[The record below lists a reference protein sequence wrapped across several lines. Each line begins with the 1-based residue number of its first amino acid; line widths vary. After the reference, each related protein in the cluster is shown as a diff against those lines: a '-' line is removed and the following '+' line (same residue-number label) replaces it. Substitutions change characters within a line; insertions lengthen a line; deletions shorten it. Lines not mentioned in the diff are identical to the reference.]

1 MLKSI
6 LTGASALAILA
17 MAAPV
22 WAQETAPEAAP
33 DATPDATPEATMP
46 AYDAADVNS
55 VLARVNGAEIT
66 LGHVIALRK
75 SLPDDYQNMPDETLL
90 NGIIEQ
96 MIEQTLL
103 SGPTDGALPLG
114 VRLTTENEIRAQ
126 LAARQIDALL
136 AAEVT
141 DEELQALDD
150 SEIAGVEP
158 QVEYNASHI
167 LVETEDE
174 AKAIVAEL
182 EAGGDFA
189 AIAQEKSLDPGSG
202 ANGGSLGWFG
212 LGRMVPEFE
221 AAVVALEIGET
232 SAPVQ
237 SQFGWHIVRLD
248 DQRDRPLPTVDEL
261 RAELTQ
267 EVNRRKILAEIDRL
281 RGEADIET
289 GLLNIDPAL
298 SRNYD
303 LIAE

>member
-17 MAAPV
+17 MAAPA
-22 WAQETAPEAAP
+22 WAQES
-33 DATPDATPEATMP
+33 ATETTSEATVP
-46 AYDAADVNS
+46 VYDNADANS

-66 LGHVIALRK
+66 LGHVIALRQ

-96 MIEQTLL
+96 MIEQSLL
-103 SGPTDGALPLG
+103 SGPADGAVPLG
-114 VRLTTENEIRAQ
+114 IRLTTENEIRAQ
-126 LAARQIDALL
+126 MAARQIDALL
-136 AAEVT
+136 AALVT
-141 DEELQALDD
+141 DEELQALYDA
-150 SEIAGVEP
+150 EIAGIEP
-158 QVEYNASHI
+158 QLEYSASHI

-174 AKAIVAEL
+174 ANAIIAEL
-182 EAGGDFA
+182 DAGADFA

-202 ANGGSLGWFG
+202 AAGGSLGWFG

-221 AAVVALEIGET
+221 AAVVALETGQT

-248 DQRDRPLPTVDEL
+248 DQRNRPLPTVDDL

-267 EVNRRKILAEIDRL
+267 EVNRRKVLAEIDRL
-281 RGEADIET
+281 RGDADIET